1 MLLPTNGSRVSTDTM
16 VQVVLQGDNF
26 DTQPLVLRVAAMDSL
41 AVDFLLYPR
50 LEADQRLG

>member
-1 MLLPTNGSRVSTDTM
+1 VLLPTNGSRVSTDTM
-16 VQVVLQGDNF
+16 VQILLQGDNF
-26 DTQPLVLRVAAMDSL
+26 DSQPLVLRVAAMDSL